1 MPRHSFVRNVKLS
14 DVTGRIDY
22 IQNPKRQ
29 EHLYAVYET
38 APEKFW
44 ELLAKQNR
52 FDFGRSGTK
61 GQCIEARELVIALP
75 EVLREKDPDELLRL
89 FTEAFREKY
98 GVYCVS
104 ALHHN
109 RDMTNYH
116 IHLIYS
122 ERKLKD
128 RVEEKVASRNMFY
141 NEIGRHVRTKKEI
154 MDADG
159 KIRPGCYII
168 PKGMVYEYS
177 GFEAKGK
184 LFKQRY
190 FTDEAR
196 GFFTGLIN
204 ELVPEEDKLTVFPR
218 GGPFLATQKIGKN
231 NPKEAEI
238 RKSNEVRQEWN
249 AVVSNAMMRGMPI
262 EDLKEMK
269 EKLIVEPVAGSIKK
283 HGKNPARFIRILKK
297 AVAVLIEKARSF
309 RPSILASLERFKDES
324 AKQDRKRRSV
334 REAVKDQERIPE
346 RSRRKSR

>member
-1 MPRHSFVRNVKLS
+1 M
-14 DVTGRIDY
+14 
-22 IQNPKRQ
+22 
-29 EHLYAVYET
+29 
-38 APEKFW
+38 
-44 ELLAKQNR
+44 
-52 FDFGRSGTK
+52 
-61 GQCIEARELVIALP
+61 IALP
-75 EVLREKDPDELLRL
+75 EALQEKDPDGLLKL
-89 FTEAFREKY
+89 FTDAFKEKY
-98 GVYCVS
+98 GVECVS

-109 RDMTNYH
+109 KAMSNYH

-141 NEIGRHVRTKKEI
+141 DEIGRHVRTKKEI
-154 MDADG
+154 LDVVG
-159 KIRPGCYII
+159 NIRLGCYIV

-177 GFEAKGK
+177 GFQPKEK
-184 LFKQRY
+184 LFKQRS

-249 AVVSNAMMRGMPI
+249 AAVSGAMMRGMPV

-269 EKLIVEPVAGSIKK
+269 KKLIIEPVAGSIKK
-283 HGKNPARFIRILKK
+283 HGKDPARFIRILKK
-297 AVAVLIEKARSF
+297 AVVVLIEKARSF

-334 REAVKDQERIPE
+334 REAVKDRERIAE
-346 RSRRKSR
+346 RSRKKSR

>member
-1 MPRHSFVRNVKLS
+1 M
-14 DVTGRIDY
+14 
-22 IQNPKRQ
+22 
-29 EHLYAVYET
+29 
-38 APEKFW
+38 
-44 ELLAKQNR
+44 
-52 FDFGRSGTK
+52 
-61 GQCIEARELVIALP
+61 IALP
-75 EVLREKDPDELLRL
+75 EALQEKDPDGLLKL
-89 FTEAFREKY
+89 FTDAFKEKY
-98 GVYCVS
+98 GVECVS

-109 RDMTNYH
+109 KAMTNYH

-141 NEIGRHVRTKKEI
+141 DEIGRHVRTKKEI
-154 MDADG
+154 LDVVG
-159 KIRPGCYII
+159 NIRLGCYIV

-177 GFEAKGK
+177 GFQPKEK
-184 LFKQRY
+184 LFKQRS

-249 AVVSNAMMRGMPI
+249 AAVSGAMMRGMPV

-269 EKLIVEPVAGSIKK
+269 KKLIIEPVAGSIKK
-283 HGKNPARFIRILKK
+283 HGKDPARFIRILKK
-297 AVAVLIEKARSF
+297 AVVVLIEKARSF

-334 REAVKDQERIPE
+334 REAVKNRERIAE
-346 RSRRKSR
+346 RSRKKSR